1 MRILCEAY
9 LLKLKE
15 SETEIEKKDDQRGV
29 NEANLKIRSSTALM

>member
-15 SETEIEKKDDQRGV
+15 SEAEIEKKDDQQGI
-29 NEANLKIRSSTALM
+29 NEANLKIRSFTLLT